1 MIDSLPIDTLTG
13 AYSAEAYRRRMPQ
26 ALEKAR
32 ALGQEISLVM
42 VDLDYFKSIND
53 AFGHQRGNE
62 ALIGVVNFIKSCI
75 RKGDEI
81 FRYGGDEFMVL
92 LPESGK
98 QQAVQ
103 IAERIRATFKDT
115 PIPGKPPVFI
125 SASFGVVTFPEDGSS
140 PEELFAVLD
149 RRLFQGK
156 LTRRG
161 QIIYEEVVDAQ
172 GQFEFHIPD
181 RIVER
186 DEAIHSTHDFL
197 EQLKHETAGILH
209 IDGQPGCG
217 CSRFLR
223 QVVQMAQML
232 GYTTW
237 TITGSAPFAAR
248 RFGVLDP
255 IRKNFQIQA
264 PFCVPEDLAEII
276 RRHPNPAETH
286 GLLLCVDNSDQI
298 DPFSLD
304 AIQLALGS
312 KFDFPIGLIYT
323 GRALF
328 QASGGPQNLIA
339 TRVELL
345 PLSEL
350 GVHIWLRYSLRW
362 EPPTE
367 FVHWLHQQ
375 TGGYPKNLLA
385 GVFWLA
391 RQGLLRQQDY
401 QWTITGTAE
410 IDHLMQ
416 HVKRALRPQ
425 TNLPA
430 TLPLLIGREQEIWT
444 LKDWLH
450 HHPLITI
457 CGLNGLGKSRLALQA
472 AAELGCEDPGAFTA
486 GIYRLGLNAE
496 ERTGDL
502 LARLSQTLGLAY
514 SVDEKDLLK
523 KLEEFIGE
531 KRLLIILEHHTTES
545 ETSGS
550 LPVIDSLISQLRGLH
565 FLVTAMMP
573 LGIPGEK
580 VLTLSGLP
588 IPENDDEQ
596 EIRRKAASQLFL
608 WVASRQAANPQMGQ
622 FQPKPEDWPWIRQ
635 ICQLL
640 DGAPLWIELSAAW
653 VSSYTCEEITR
664 EIRGNQAHLFAEG
677 ADLSTQRVQA
687 YVAGHGSP
695 SVVISS
701 LWNLFSA
708 HEQIVLAS
716 LSIFKE
722 SFTQAA
728 ARQITGASPFFQDAL
743 IAKNILHILTPQ
755 RYSIHPLI
763 LGFADNMLASQ
774 PEVREQIRN
783 HYTGFYLQQLIGEQT
798 RLAAGSVKPEALQP
812 DLANFL
818 KAWDQALQ
826 DRAAQLLWKSVGPL
840 TGLLFRS
847 GHFYEWIK
855 LTERTLQTLQSWQ
868 DPPPATD
875 NLRAALLS
883 SQGDLYYHIGL
894 YEQGIR
900 LLEEAIGRHHQ
911 LNQIREEANDYHLLA
926 NLYLASGQ
934 YEQASRAIATG
945 LKIARPL
952 DDPPVLFNLFNRA
965 GVMAFMLKHYPQAL
979 THFEQAYRI
988 AQQAGDQSRV
998 AVSLVNQG
1006 ETAFETGDYDNARR
1020 MMLQSLALCSQTGV
1034 TTLHG
1039 SVLNSL
1045 GKLATATH
1053 AEAEAARWFTQG
1065 LRLVQ
1070 DIEAIPLAIEIL
1082 KDSAGLWYQQ
1092 EKYGQ
1097 ALALVDIILQ
1107 QTLIPHN
1114 VRQEAAG
1121 LRQKLLQQEI
1131 TGDFSPNWQ
1140 PAQLRRVM
1148 IDVVRLLGE

>member
-1 MIDSLPIDTLTG
+1 MSDTLPIDTLTG
-13 AYSAEAYRRRMPQ
+13 AYSAEAYRRRLPQAIEKAQ
-26 ALEKAR
+26 ALE
-32 ALGQEISLVM
+32 QEISLAM
-42 VDLDYFKSIND
+42 IDLDYFKSIND

-62 ALIGVVNFIKSCI
+62 ALVGVVNFIKSCI

-92 LPESGK
+92 LPGSGK

-103 IAERIRATFKDT
+103 IVERIQNTFKDT
-115 PIPGKPPVFI
+115 PIPGKPPVFV
-125 SASFGVVTFPEDGSS
+125 SASFGVVTFPEDSKS

-156 LTRRG
+156 STRRG
-161 QIIYEEVVDAQ
+161 QIIYAEVEGSKD
-172 GQFEFHIPD
+172 QFEFHIPD

-197 EQLKHETAGILH
+197 QQLKRETAGILH
-209 IDGQPGCG
+209 IAGQPGSG
-217 CSRFLR
+217 RSRFLR

-237 TITGSAPFAAR
+237 TIPGSAPFAAR

-255 IRKNFQIQA
+255 IRKNFQIRA
-264 PFCVPEDLAEII
+264 PFSLPDDLAEAI
-276 RRHPNPAETH
+276 RRHTNPAETQ
-286 GLLLCVDNSDQI
+286 GLLLCVDDIDQI
-298 DPFSLD
+298 DSFSLD
-304 AIQLALGS
+304 AIQFALGS
-312 KFDFPIGLIYT
+312 KFNFPIGLIYT
-323 GRALF
+323 GRTLS
-328 QASGGPQNLIA
+328 QAFNHPQNLIA
-339 TRVELL
+339 THVELQ

-362 EPPTE
+362 EPPLE
-367 FVHWLHQQ
+367 FVHWLHRQ
-375 TGGYPKNLLA
+375 TRGYPKNLLS
-385 GVFWLA
+385 GLFWLA

-401 QWTITGTAE
+401 NWTITGTAE
-410 IDHLMQ
+410 LDDLMQ
-416 HVKRALRPQ
+416 HVKRAVRLK

-430 TLPLLIGREQEIWT
+430 SLPLLIGREQEIWT

-457 CGLNGLGKSRLALQA
+457 CGLNGLGKSRLALQV
-472 AAELGCEDPGAFTA
+472 AAEMGCEDPGAFTA
-486 GIYRLGLNAE
+486 GIYRLGLDAE
-496 ERTGDL
+496 ESPTDL
-502 LARLSQTLGLAY
+502 LAHLSQTLGLAY
-514 SVDEKDLLK
+514 SANEQDLLK

-531 KRLLIILEHHTTES
+531 KRLLMILEDYPTGQ

-550 LPVIDSLISQLRGLH
+550 LAVIDRLIAQLPGLH
-565 FLVTAMMP
+565 VLVTALMP

-588 IPENDDEQ
+588 VPESDAET

-608 WVASRQAANPQMGQ
+608 WVAGRQGTNPQIGQ

-635 ICQLL
+635 ICRLL
-640 DGAPLWIELSAAW
+640 DGAPLWIELCAAW

-664 EIRGNQAHLFAEG
+664 EIKGNQAHLFEEG
-677 ADLSTQRVQA
+677 SDLSAQRVQE
-687 YVAGHGSP
+687 YPAGH
-695 SVVISS
+695 VIRSF
-701 LWNLFSA
+701 WNLLSES
-708 HEQIVLAS
+708 EQTVLAS

-722 SFTQAA
+722 SFTQSA
-728 ARQITGASPFFQDAL
+728 ARQISGASPFFQDAL
-743 IAKNILHILTPQ
+743 IAKNILRILTPQ

-763 LGFADNMLASQ
+763 SGFADNQLASR
-774 PEVREQIRN
+774 PEVREQIRDR
-783 HYTGFYLQQLIGEQT
+783 YTGFYLQRLIRAQT
-798 RLAAGSVKPEALQP
+798 GLASGAVKPEALQP
-812 DLANFL
+812 DLANFF

-826 DRAAQLLWKSVGPL
+826 DRSAQLLCESVGPI
-840 TGLLFRS
+840 TNLLFNL

-855 LTERTLQTLQSWQ
+855 LTERALQAIQSWQ
-868 DPPPATD
+868 DPPPAAD

-883 SQGDLYYHIGL
+883 SQGDLYYHTGL
-894 YEQGIR
+894 YQQGIR
-900 LLEEAIGRHHQ
+900 LLEEAIGLHHQ
-911 LNQIREEANDYHLLA
+911 LNQTREEANGYHLLA
-926 NLYLASGQ
+926 NLYVVSGQ
-934 YEQASRAIATG
+934 YEQASRAIETG

-952 DDPPVLFNLFNRA
+952 DDPPVLFSLFNRA
-965 GVMAFMLKHYPQAL
+965 GVVAFMFKNYAQAR
-979 THFEQAYRI
+979 TNFEEAHQI
-988 AQQAGDQSRV
+988 ALRAGDQSRV

-1006 ETAFETGDYDNARR
+1006 ETAYITGDYENARR
-1020 MMLQSLALCSQTGV
+1020 MLLQSLAICSQLGV

-1045 GKLATATH
+1045 GKLATLAHQET
-1053 AEAEAARWFTQG
+1053 EAARWFIQG

-1070 DIEAIPLAIEIL
+1070 DIEAVPLAIEIL
-1082 KDSAGLWYQQ
+1082 KDTAVLWYQQ
-1092 EKYGQ
+1092 EKYVY
-1097 ALALVDIILQ
+1097 ALALLEIILQ

-1114 VRQEAAG
+1114 VRQEAAD

-1131 TGDFSPNWQ
+1131 KGDFAPNWQ